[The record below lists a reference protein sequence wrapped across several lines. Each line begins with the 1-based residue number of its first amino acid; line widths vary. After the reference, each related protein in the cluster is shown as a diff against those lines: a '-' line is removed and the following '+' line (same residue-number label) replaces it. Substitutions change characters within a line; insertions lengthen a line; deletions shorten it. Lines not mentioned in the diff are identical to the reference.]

1 MKTPLCG
8 MLTLAA
14 IYFTAQTTTPPTGK
28 VGINTTEPTETLDV
42 KGKVRIQGLYSEND
56 QTGTKLSETDDNK
69 TFTATDVV
77 TANANGVLGK
87 KPLSD
92 IIAAQTPNFPWK
104 KVGTTDENAVPNY
117 GLKMY
122 SKYAVGIGDYS
133 AASSSID
140 SSFEINGGG
149 TKQLGLINGN
159 TMWHISTENKSLTFT
174 KRKPDNGRIFSV
186 TTDANAYLG
195 NSIGEDGSSAK
206 IILNGKDG
214 KIGVGKNSADY
225 NLDVVGDAK
234 ISGLKDGNGY
244 TATHMVVADTNGVLG
259 KANIPSIPTE
269 PWQVAG
275 GTTQATANNQNIY
288 QNGKVGIGNYSSNG
302 DTIGSVFEIKST
314 NATSDNGQQFG
325 LINGPYKWHLST
337 ENTTDKS
344 GAFTLTKRNSNE
356 NGGQARVFS
365 LTKDSKIYLGGALSD
380 TSGGGAKIFIDGK
393 DGKIGINKGSA
404 DYALDVNGQAKI
416 STLNDQGSTT
426 TNLKMVVADTDGV
439 LKKADIP
446 SIPTIP
452 TEPWRQ
458 LGSTTQATAN
468 TDNIYQKG
476 KVGIGDYTN
485 ISTFN
490 SDFEVNSSRN
500 GYHVGIANG
509 ADTKWNLSAE
519 NDNER
524 PFTIT
529 RRHSSNNGGEG
540 RVLSLTKDTKLYL
553 GSNIDTNGNRANIL
567 VDGKNGKIGINKNT
581 ADHHLDVAG
590 TAKISDNIFLNDKW
604 NIGLK
609 GNSLMFYSSG
619 TKADTN
625 NKFTLTNEGKLFLGK
640 DMNGDGNGTGANI
653 LLDGKDGKVAIGK
666 NSADYKL
673 DVAGDAKISGLK
685 DGNGYTATHMVVAD
699 ANGVLGKANIPTIPT
714 EPWQVAG
721 GTIQATANNQKIYQ
735 NNKVGIGDYSST
747 DIGSNFEINGGG
759 SSQLGLINGTSKWD
773 ISTEDKALTF
783 TKRKP
788 ENGRIF
794 SITDKAIIYLGNT
807 LLTQNGSGAKLI
819 LDGGNGKIGVGKNSA
834 EYNLDVAGNAKISG
848 LPDKGSNDTVKM
860 VVVDNSGVLKK
871 ADIPSGNGNGVK
883 NHTSSNDAV
892 QCNASNAGTIHYKE
906 GVTVNKQS
914 TSVMGFCM
922 KTADNKYRWFYIFGG
937 AGTTTGSAADTPN
950 FGDGL

>member
-28 VGINTTEPTETLDV
+28 VGINTTTPTETLDV

-56 QTGTKLSETDDNK
+56 ETGTELSETDKSK

-87 KPLSD
+87 KPLSS

-104 KVGTTDENAVPNY
+104 KVGTTDENAVPTN
-117 GLKMY
+117 GLMMY
-122 SKYAVGIGDYS
+122 SKYKAGIGDYS
-133 AASSSID
+133 AAGSNIV
-140 SSFEINGGG
+140 SSFEINGGD
-149 TKQLGLINGN
+149 TQQLGLINTKNGVT
-159 TMWHISTENKSLTFT
+159 TMWHISTEDRALTFT
-174 KRKPDNGRIFSV
+174 KRKPENGRVFSL
-186 TTDANAYLG
+186 TTDANIYLG
-195 NSIGEDGSSAK
+195 NNVGENGSSAK

-225 NLDVVGDAK
+225 KLDVAGDAK

-244 TATHMVVADTNGVLG
+244 TATHMVVADANGVLG
-259 KANIPSIPTE
+259 KQDLPTIPTIPTE

-275 GTTQATANNQNIY
+275 STTQATANNQKIY
-288 QNGKVGIGNYSSNG
+288 QNNNVGIGDYSST
-302 DTIGSVFEIKST
+302 DIVSRFEI
-314 NATSDNGQQFG
+314 NGGNSSQLG
-325 LINGPYKWHLST
+325 LINGSTKWDIST
-337 ENTTDKS
+337 EDKS
-344 GAFTLTKRNSNE
+344 LTFTKRKPE
-356 NGGQARVFS
+356 NGRIFS
-365 LTKDSKIYLGGALSD
+365 VTQEAKLYLANGLSSD
-380 TSGGGAKIFIDGK
+380 SGGGAKITLDGK
-393 DGKIGINKGSA
+393 DGKIGINKNSA
-404 DYALDVNGQAKI
+404 DYTLDVAGDAKI
-416 STLNDQGSTT
+416 SG
-426 TNLKMVVADTDGV
+426 LKDGTGYTATHMVVADANGV
-439 LKKADIP
+439 LGKASIP

-452 TEPWRQ
+452 TEPWNK
-458 LGSTTQATAN
+458 LGGTTQATAN

-476 KVGIGDYTN
+476 KVGIGDYTST
-485 ISTFN
+485 STFD

-519 NDNER
+519 SGNEKA
-524 PFTIT
+524 FTIT

-640 DMNGDGNGTGANI
+640 DMNGDGNGTGANVF
-653 LLDGKDGKVAIGK
+653 LDGKDGKVAIGK